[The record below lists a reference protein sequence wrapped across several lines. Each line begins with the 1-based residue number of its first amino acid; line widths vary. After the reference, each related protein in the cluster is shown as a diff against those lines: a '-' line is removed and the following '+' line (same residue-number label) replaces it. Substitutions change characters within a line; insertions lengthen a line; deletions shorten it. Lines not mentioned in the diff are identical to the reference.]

1 MDHVSFGFAAAHPAA
16 KPNAPTEHFCGKA
29 PGFNLI
35 PTNEANSRSS
45 RSSLQTMPT
54 ENKRIAVI
62 PGDGIGREVIG
73 EALRVLER
81 VKITHAVALEMVHFD
96 WGADK
101 FLKEGISL
109 PAGALE
115 MLSNEFD
122 AILAGAFGD
131 PRVPSNQHAED
142 ILLGMRR
149 GLDLYINLRP
159 VRLLDS
165 RLTPLRDRRVEDIDF
180 VVFREN
186 TEGAYCGAGGF
197 LKKGT
202 ADEIA
207 TQEELNTRRGV
218 ERIIVAAFEYARA
231 NGRKR
236 VTMADKSNVQRFGGD
251 LWQRVFKEVAAD
263 YSEIEANHQYV
274 DAMAM
279 FMVLDPA
286 QYDVIVSNNLFG
298 DILTDLGAAI
308 QGGLGLAA
316 SGNLHPGRVS
326 LFEPVHGSAPAL
338 AGKGIANP
346 VGAILTSA
354 MMLEYLGHKEASA
367 AIEKAVGEAISQNET
382 TRDLGGTLSTE
393 QAGNAIRDRITKG

>member
-1 MDHVSFGFAAAHPAA
+1 
-16 KPNAPTEHFCGKA
+16 
-29 PGFNLI
+29 
-35 PTNEANSRSS
+35 
-45 RSSLQTMPT
+45 MPSDS
-54 ENKRIAVI
+54 KRIAVI
-62 PGDGIGREVIG
+62 PGDGIGPEVV
-73 EALRVLER
+73 AQSVRVLDR
-81 VKITHAVALEMVHFD
+81 VRETHGVKLDLVHFD

-101 FLKEGISL
+101 FLADGVSL
-109 PAGALE
+109 PLGALE
-115 MLSNEFD
+115 MLTQEFN

-159 VRLLDS
+159 VRLLNA
-165 RLTPLRDRRVEDIDF
+165 RLSPLRNVRVEDVDF

-218 ERIIVAAFEYARA
+218 ERIIVAAFEYATSQ
-231 NGRKR
+231 GRKR

-251 LWQRVFKEVAAD
+251 LWQRVFKSVAQE

-279 FMVLDPA
+279 FMVLDPG

-298 DILTDLGAAI
+298 DILTDLGAGI

-316 SGNLHPGRVS
+316 SGNIHPGRVS

-338 AGKGIANP
+338 AGQGKANP
-346 VGAILTSA
+346 IGAILTSA
-354 MMLEYLGHKEASA
+354 MMLEYLGHKEASQ
-367 AIEKAVGEAISQNET
+367 AIEKAVGDAVSNEET
-382 TRDLGGTLSTE
+382 TFDLGGSLST
-393 QAGNAIRDRITKG
+393 QDAGTAICNRIVA

>member
-1 MDHVSFGFAAAHPAA
+1 MAQD
-16 KPNAPTEHFCGKA
+16 K
-29 PGFNLI
+29 
-35 PTNEANSRSS
+35 
-45 RSSLQTMPT
+45 
-54 ENKRIAVI
+54 KRIAVI
-62 PGDGIGREVIG
+62 PGDGIGPEVI
-73 EALRVLER
+73 AQAVRVLEC
-81 VKITHAVALEMVHFD
+81 VNNNPDISLDQTAIDNQGVTTQAASYELTHFD
-96 WGADK
+96 WGAEK
-101 FLKEGISL
+101 FLREGVSL
-109 PAGALE
+109 PTGALE
-115 MLSNEFD
+115 NLSNEFD

-159 VRLLDS
+159 VKLLHQ
-165 RLTPLRDRRVEDIDF
+165 RLTPLRNGDPSNIDF

-218 ERIIVAAFEYARA
+218 ERIIVAAFEYARS

-251 LWQRVFKEVAAD
+251 LWQRVFREVAAD
-263 YSEIEANHQYV
+263 YPDVEANHQYV

-279 FMVLDPA
+279 FIVLDPG

-298 DILTDLGAAI
+298 DILTDLGAAV

-316 SGNLHPGRVS
+316 SGNIHPGRVS
-326 LFEPVHGSAPAL
+326 LFEPVHGSAPPL
-338 AGKGIANP
+338 AGKGVANP
-346 VGAILTSA
+346 VGAILTTA
-354 MMLEYLGHKEASA
+354 MMLEYLGNKPASA
-367 AIEKAVGEAISQNET
+367 AIETAVREAIANDET
-382 TRDLGGTLSTE
+382 TRDLGGSLSTE
-393 QAGNAIRDRITKG
+393 EAGSAICQRLRG

>member
-1 MDHVSFGFAAAHPAA
+1 M
-16 KPNAPTEHFCGKA
+16 
-29 PGFNLI
+29 
-35 PTNEANSRSS
+35 
-45 RSSLQTMPT
+45 
-54 ENKRIAVI
+54 KRIAVI
-62 PGDGIGREVIG
+62 PGDGIGPEVVREAV
-73 EALRVLER
+73 RVL
-81 VKITHAVALEMVHFD
+81 KHFQDTKAVELELVDFD

-101 FLKEGISL
+101 FLRDGIAL
-109 PAGALE
+109 PPGALE
-115 MLSNEFD
+115 MLSTDFD

-131 PRVPSNQHAED
+131 PRVASNKHAED

-159 VRLLDS
+159 VRLLND
-165 RLTPLRDRRVEDIDF
+165 RLTPLVNRKTSDIDF

-197 LKKGT
+197 LKHGT
-202 ADEIA
+202 TDEIA
-207 TQEELNTRRGV
+207 LQDEVNTRRGV

-231 NGRKR
+231 SGRKR
-236 VTMADKSNVQRFGGD
+236 VTMADKSNVQRYGGD
-251 LWQRVFKEVAAD
+251 LWQRTFKEVREG
-263 YSEIEANHQYV
+263 YPEIAANHQYV

-279 FMVLDPA
+279 YMVLDPT

-316 SGNLHPGRVS
+316 SGNIHPGRVS
-326 LFEPVHGSAPAL
+326 LFEPVHGSAPPL

-354 MMLEYLGHKEASA
+354 MMLEYLGFQTSSKEIEDAVRA
-367 AIEKAVGEAISQNET
+367 AISANET
-382 TRDLGGTLSTE
+382 TRDLGGQLSTE
-393 QAGNAIRDRITKG
+393 QAGAAIRSHLEGN

>member
-1 MDHVSFGFAAAHPAA
+1 MGLS
-16 KPNAPTEHFCGKA
+16 K
-29 PGFNLI
+29 
-35 PTNEANSRSS
+35 
-45 RSSLQTMPT
+45 
-54 ENKRIAVI
+54 NKIAVV
-62 PGDGIGREVIG
+62 PGDGIGPEVVREAV
-73 EALRVLER
+73 RVLER
-81 VKITHAVALEMVHFD
+81 VRETHGAELEMTHFD
-96 WGADK
+96 WGAEK
-101 FLKEGISL
+101 FLREGVSL

-115 MLSNEFD
+115 MLSSEFNS
-122 AILAGAFGD
+122 ILAGAFGD

-159 VRLLDS
+159 VHLLDA
-165 RLTPLRDRRVEDIDF
+165 RLTPLRNRKVEEIDF

-218 ERIIVAAFEYARA
+218 ERIIIAAFEYARSR
-231 NGRKR
+231 GRKR

-263 YSEIEANHQYV
+263 YPELEANHQYV

-316 SGNLHPGRVS
+316 SGNINPGRVS
-326 LFEPVHGSAPAL
+326 LFEPVHGSAPAI

-346 VGAILTSA
+346 VGAILTCA
-354 MMLEYLGHKEASA
+354 MMLEYLGHQKASQ
-367 AIEKAVGEAISQNET
+367 AIEKAVGEAISHDET
-382 TRDLGGTLSTE
+382 TCDLGGNLSTE
-393 QAGNAIRDRITKG
+393 QVGTAICQRLVSM

>member
-1 MDHVSFGFAAAHPAA
+1 M
-16 KPNAPTEHFCGKA
+16 KK
-29 PGFNLI
+29 
-35 PTNEANSRSS
+35 
-45 RSSLQTMPT
+45 
-54 ENKRIAVI
+54 IAVI
-62 PGDGIGREVIG
+62 PGDGIGPEVVREAV
-73 EALRVLER
+73 RVLRRMQETR
-81 VKITHAVALEMVHFD
+81 DIPLELVDFD
-96 WGADK
+96 WGAEK
-101 FLKEGISL
+101 FLKEGITV
-109 PAGALE
+109 PPGGLE
-115 MLSNEFD
+115 MLSEEFD

-131 PRVPSNQHAED
+131 PRIPSNRHAED

-159 VRLLDS
+159 VRLLNA
-165 RLTPLRDRRVEDIDF
+165 RLTPLLNRKTDDIDF

-202 ADEIA
+202 VDEIA
-207 TQEELNTRRGV
+207 IQEEVNTRRGV

-251 LWQRVFKEVAAD
+251 LWQRVFKEVAAG
-263 YSEIEANHQYV
+263 YAEIEANHQYV

-279 FMVLDPA
+279 FIVLDPS
-286 QYDVIVSNNLFG
+286 QYDVIVTNNLFG

-316 SGNLHPGRVS
+316 SGNIHPGRVS
-326 LFEPVHGSAPAL
+326 LFEPVHGSAPPL

-346 VGAILTSA
+346 IGSILTCA
-354 MMLEYLGHKEASA
+354 MMLEYLGYQTEGRVIEEA
-367 AIEKAVGEAISQNET
+367 VRGAISANET
-382 TRDLGGTLSTE
+382 TQDLGGKLSTE
-393 QAGNAIRDRITKG
+393 QAGVAIANRLNKE

>member
-1 MDHVSFGFAAAHPAA
+1 M
-16 KPNAPTEHFCGKA
+16 
-29 PGFNLI
+29 
-35 PTNEANSRSS
+35 
-45 RSSLQTMPT
+45 
-54 ENKRIAVI
+54 KRIAVI
-62 PGDGIGREVIG
+62 PGDGIGPEVVREAV
-73 EALRVLER
+73 RVLKHLQETKGLKLKF
-81 VKITHAVALEMVHFD
+81 VDFD
-96 WGADK
+96 WGAEKYLRD
-101 FLKEGISL
+101 GVTL
-109 PAGALE
+109 PEGALE
-115 MLSNEFD
+115 MLTVDFD

-131 PRVPSNQHAED
+131 PRVASNKHAED

-159 VRLLDS
+159 VRLLHD
-165 RLTPLRDRRVEDIDF
+165 RLTPLANRKTEDIDF

-186 TEGAYCGAGGF
+186 TEGAYVAAGGF
-197 LKKGT
+197 LKHGT

-207 TQEELNTRRGV
+207 LQDEVNTRRGV

-251 LWQRVFKEVAAD
+251 LWQRVFKEVAAG
-263 YSEIEANHQYV
+263 YPEITTNHQYV

-279 FMVLDPA
+279 YMVLDPS

-316 SGNLHPGRVS
+316 SGNIHPGKVS
-326 LFEPVHGSAPAL
+326 LFEPVHGSAPPL

-346 VGAILTSA
+346 IGSILTSA
-354 MMLEYLGHKEASA
+354 MMLEYLGFQTLSKEIDAAVRA
-367 AIEKAVGEAISQNET
+367 AISAKET
-382 TRDLGGTLSTE
+382 TRDLGGQLSTE
-393 QAGNAIRDRITKG
+393 EAGTAIIKRLMT

>member
-1 MDHVSFGFAAAHPAA
+1 MSA
-16 KPNAPTEHFCGKA
+16 E
-29 PGFNLI
+29 
-35 PTNEANSRSS
+35 
-45 RSSLQTMPT
+45 
-54 ENKRIAVI
+54 KRIAVI
-62 PGDGIGREVIG
+62 PGDGIGPEVIAQ
-73 EALRVLER
+73 ALRVLEC
-81 VKITHAVALEMVHFD
+81 VKKTHGVELQLVPFD
-96 WGADK
+96 WGADR
-101 FLKEGISL
+101 FLRDGVSL
-109 PAGALE
+109 PPDALE
-115 MLSNEFD
+115 NLTAEFD

-159 VRLLDS
+159 MRLLDP
-165 RLTPLRDRRVEDIDF
+165 RLTPLRNAQPADIDF

-197 LKKGT
+197 LRKGT
-202 ADEIA
+202 ENEIA

-218 ERIIVAAFEYARA
+218 ERIILAAFEYARA
-231 NGRKR
+231 NGRKK

-251 LWQRVFKEVAAD
+251 LWQRVFKEVAAE
-263 YSEIEANHQYV
+263 YPEIEANHQYV

-316 SGNLHPGRVS
+316 SGNIHPGRVS
-326 LFEPVHGSAPAL
+326 LFEPVHGSAPPL

-346 VGAILTSA
+346 IGAILTSA
-354 MMLEYLGHKEASA
+354 MMLEYLGNKPASA
-367 AIEKAVGEAISQNET
+367 AIERAVKEAISHNET
-382 TRDLGGTLSTE
+382 TRDLGGILSTE
-393 QAGNAIRDRITKG
+393 DVGTAICRRVSSS

>member
-1 MDHVSFGFAAAHPAA
+1 M
-16 KPNAPTEHFCGKA
+16 
-29 PGFNLI
+29 
-35 PTNEANSRSS
+35 
-45 RSSLQTMPT
+45 
-54 ENKRIAVI
+54 KRIAVI
-62 PGDGIGREVIG
+62 PGDGIGPEVVREAV
-73 EALRVLER
+73 RVLRHLQET
-81 VKITHAVALEMVHFD
+81 KGLELQFVDFD
-96 WGADK
+96 WGAEK
-101 FLKEGISL
+101 FLRDGVTL

-115 MLSNEFD
+115 MLTAEFD

-131 PRVPSNQHAED
+131 PRVPSNKHAED

-159 VRLLDS
+159 VRLLNDH
-165 RLTPLRDRRVEDIDF
+165 LTPLLNRKTSDIDF

-197 LKKGT
+197 LKHGT

-207 TQEELNTRRGV
+207 LQDEVNTRRGV

-251 LWQRVFKEVAAD
+251 LWQRVFKEVATG
-263 YSEIEANHQYV
+263 YTEITANHQYV

-279 FMVLDPA
+279 YMVLDPS

-316 SGNLHPGRVS
+316 SGNIHTGKVS
-326 LFEPVHGSAPAL
+326 LFEPVHGSAPPI

-346 VGAILTSA
+346 IGAILTSA
-354 MMLEYLGHKEASA
+354 MMLEYLGFQTLNNEIEEAVRS
-367 AIEKAVGEAISQNET
+367 AISANET
-382 TRDLGGTLSTE
+382 TRDLGGQLSTE
-393 QAGNAIRDRITKG
+393 QAGAAIIARL

>member
-1 MDHVSFGFAAAHPAA
+1 M
-16 KPNAPTEHFCGKA
+16 
-29 PGFNLI
+29 
-35 PTNEANSRSS
+35 SS
-45 RSSLQTMPT
+45 SKT
-54 ENKRIAVI
+54 RIAVI
-62 PGDGIGREVIG
+62 PGDGIGPEVVREAV
-73 EALRVLER
+73 RVLER
-81 VKITHAVALEMVHFD
+81 VRETHGVELELTHFD
-96 WGADK
+96 WGAEK
-101 FLKEGISL
+101 FLREGVSL

-115 MLSNEFD
+115 MLSTEFN

-159 VRLLDS
+159 VRLLDA
-165 RLTPLRDRRVEDIDF
+165 RLTPLRNRKVEEIDF

-218 ERIIVAAFEYARA
+218 ERIIIAAFEYARG

-263 YSEIEANHQYV
+263 YPEVEANHQYV

-316 SGNLHPGRVS
+316 SANIHPGQVS
-326 LFEPVHGSAPAL
+326 LFEPVHGSAPAI
-338 AGKGIANP
+338 AGQGIANP

-354 MMLEYLGHKEASA
+354 MMLEYLGNKKASQ
-367 AIEKAVGEAISQNET
+367 AIEKAVGEAISHDEM
-382 TRDLGGTLSTE
+382 TRDLGGNLSTE
-393 QAGNAIRDRITKG
+393 QAGTAICQRLRGD

>member
-1 MDHVSFGFAAAHPAA
+1 MSTVKA
-16 KPNAPTEHFCGKA
+16 K
-29 PGFNLI
+29 
-35 PTNEANSRSS
+35 
-45 RSSLQTMPT
+45 
-54 ENKRIAVI
+54 IAVI
-62 PGDGIGREVIG
+62 AGDGIGPEVVREAV
-73 EALRVLER
+73 RVLECVR
-81 VKITHAVALEMVHFD
+81 EKHSVELEFTHFD
-96 WGADK
+96 WGAEK
-101 FLKEGISL
+101 FLNEGVSL
-109 PAGALE
+109 PTDALK
-115 MLSNEFD
+115 MLSTEYN

-165 RLTPLRDRRVEDIDF
+165 RLTPLRSRKVEEIDF

-202 ADEIA
+202 SDEIA

-218 ERIIVAAFEYARA
+218 ERIILAAFEYARA
-231 NGRKR
+231 QGRKR

-263 YSEIEANHQYV
+263 YSELEANHQYV

-279 FMVLDPA
+279 FMVLDPG

-316 SGNLHPGRVS
+316 SGNIHPGRVS
-326 LFEPVHGSAPAL
+326 LFEPVHGSAPAI
-338 AGKGIANP
+338 AGQGIANP
-346 VGAILTSA
+346 AGAILTSA
-354 MMLEYLGHKEASA
+354 MMLEYLGHKKASQ
-367 AIEKAVGEAISQNET
+367 AIENAVRESISHDET
-382 TRDLGGTLSTE
+382 TRDLGGNLSTE
-393 QAGNAIRDRITKG
+393 QVGTAICQRLM